1 MRYYRTIEEN
11 GNSGVMEGDRIRFRL
26 ADGEEAEAFCVK
38 ITEDGAGLFIFTD
51 CLKDEYRMNPDWQ
64 YPGWEACELRGKL
77 NGEILEKFPEEIRSR
92 MKPFPNGDLLRIP
105 TEKEIFGENPYGEA
119 EPEDV
124 KQFDAMRDRRNRI
137 AFQGYGSGEWEWY
150 WTQNRSVSSASYAC
164 VVSYYGYANSSGAS
178 YSYGVRPLFLYQ

>member
-11 GNSGVMEGDRIRFRL
+11 GSHGVMEGDRMRFQMT
-26 ADGEEAEAFCVK
+26 DGEEAEAFCVQ
-38 ITEDGAGLFIFTD
+38 ILEDGSGLFIFTD

-77 NGEILEKFPEEIRSR
+77 NGEILERFPEEIRSR

-105 TEKEIFGENPYGEA
+105 TEKEIFGENPFGEK
-119 EPEDV
+119 EPEEV

-137 AFQGYGSGEWEWY
+137 AFQGFGTGEWEWY
-150 WTQNRSVSSASYAC
+150 WTQNRSVLSASDAC
-164 VVSYYGYANSSGAS
+164 LVTSYGLASAYGAS
-178 YSYGVRPLFLYQ
+178 NSDGVRPLFLYQ